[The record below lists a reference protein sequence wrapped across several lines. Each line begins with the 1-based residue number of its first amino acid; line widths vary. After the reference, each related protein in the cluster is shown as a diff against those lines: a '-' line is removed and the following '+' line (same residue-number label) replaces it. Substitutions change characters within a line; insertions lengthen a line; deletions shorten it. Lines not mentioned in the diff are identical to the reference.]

1 MFVAAEGGGSAEAA
15 GGGTVAARAGA
26 SCRGAAGVRAGVV
39 AAARATLGAL
49 VPAARVVVGGSG
61 RSTARA
67 GLAAGAAALPGD
79 ADGAEGTGDELAAT
93 APACRSS
100 IAARAVD
107 VAGAGGGRGTVT
119 NFATA
124 EFSVA
129 VVAALEFVRG
139 GAAAAG
145 DAVVVCFRIP
155 GATVAGRAA
164 AAGGGTGDFG
174 SAGGEG
180 RRRK

>member
-15 GGGTVAARAGA
+15 GGGRVAARAGA

-39 AAARATLGAL
+39 AAARATLGAR

-67 GLAAGAAALPGD
+67 ALPGD
-79 ADGAEGTGDELAAT
+79 ADGAEGAGDELAAT

-119 NFATA
+119 NFAA
-124 EFSVA
+124 ADFSVA
-129 VVAALEFVRG
+129 VVGALEFVRG
-139 GAAAAG
+139 GAAGAG